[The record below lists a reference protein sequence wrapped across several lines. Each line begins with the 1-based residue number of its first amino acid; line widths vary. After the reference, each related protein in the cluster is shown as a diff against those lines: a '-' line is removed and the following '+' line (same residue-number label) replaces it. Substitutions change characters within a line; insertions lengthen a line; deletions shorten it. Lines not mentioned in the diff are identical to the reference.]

1 MREDFQMW
9 IVFLQEFGGCT
20 PILTEIQPIVQICK
34 DATANPD
41 LGWGAWYDQEWMC
54 QKWDKDFLDQKQPS
68 IDFLE
73 LYAVVVAVYAW
84 TPKLINKSVEVF
96 SDNTPTVEVINDA
109 FSHSPNLMHLLRFLT
124 LHCMLNNIK

>member
-1 MREDFQMW
+1 MRKDFQMW

-20 PILTEIQPIVQICK
+20 PILTDIQPTVQICM

-41 LGWGAWYDQEWMC
+41 LVWGAWYDQEWMC
-54 QKWDKDFLDQKQPS
+54 QKWDKDFLDQEQPS

-84 TPKLINKSVEVF
+84 TPK
-96 SDNTPTVEVINDA
+96 
-109 FSHSPNLMHLLRFLT
+109 
-124 LHCMLNNIK
+124 